1 MPFRHLYSV
10 SLADGAGEIDLATS
24 VSPIAVVGPM
34 VVIADDGGLVAV
46 S

>member
-10 SLADGAGEIDLATS
+10 SLADGAGEIDLAMS